1 MKASQSSGL
10 KQFAFIPLWSTV
22 HLLWWMAIFFLGRL
36 FFLLYHSEK
45 LKPSSGFE
53 VFTAFFSGA
62 RVDLAMA
69 CYLSA
74 PAVLMSLFLSSRH
87 RMVLTK
93 LAYRINQVLLLLV
106 AFIYSAELPLYAEWN
121 QKLNAK
127 ALWFLWQ
134 PSEVFHTASWGQ
146 LVFGLIGVAAFVAL
160 GSWVYLLFTKW
171 TQHFEPHWKPSTVSF
186 IVFAP
191 VLATA
196 ARGGWSPIPVQI
208 SDAYFSK
215 NMMLN
220 DAASNS
226 VFYLMS
232 NVLQHMEAVEPYRFY
247 PSQEARNKID
257 VLFKPQKDTSI
268 IFINNP
274 KPNICLIVL
283 EGWSA
288 NAVGAL
294 GGISGLTPNFDR
306 IISEGLAFDSCYA
319 SGNLSDQGMGA
330 VFSAFPAQPR
340 TSIVTI
346 PSKYPAL
353 PSLLAPLKEKGYS
366 SAFVFGGQLIY
377 GNIKSYM
384 YHNKFDQIQEEA
396 DFPSSCYRGRLG
408 VHDGDLFER
417 QLQQMDGM
425 KQPFFA
431 ASFTQSTHGPYDI
444 PVNGRIKTG
453 GSSMGYFNG
462 LHYADSVL
470 GVFLQKAATRPWF
483 NNTLF
488 VFVSDHHHSTPLNT
502 AYHSPGYRRIPLVFY
517 GAAMKPEFKNSKNH
531 RVCSQL
537 DLAATLLKQLGFDSR
552 RFNWSNN
559 LMNPYSKEFAAY
571 TFDEGIGWVKPGEQ
585 LVFHVGGNRLDY
597 LKVASESRKALL
609 LQEAKAYLQRVT
621 EDFSAY

>member
-1 MKASQSSGL
+1 MKANLSSGL
-10 KQFAFIPLWSTV
+10 KQFAFIPLWSSL

-36 FFLLYHSEK
+36 FFILFHSEK
-45 LKPSSGFE
+45 LRASSWHE
-53 VFTAFFSGA
+53 VLTAFISGG

-74 PAVLMSLFLSSRH
+74 PAVLLGLFLGGFWRETLYK
-87 RMVLTK
+87 V
-93 LAYRINQVLLLLV
+93 AFRINQVLLFLV

-127 ALWFLWQ
+127 ALWFLRQ
-134 PSEVFHTASWGQ
+134 PAEVFHTASWLQ
-146 LVFGLIGVAAFVAL
+146 LVLGLFWVAL
-160 GSWVYLLFTKW
+160 LVAFGSWLYLRLTKW
-171 TQHFEPHWKPSTVSF
+171 TKGIEPHWKPSALSF
-186 IVFAP
+186 LVFAP
-191 VLATA
+191 VFATA
-196 ARGGWSPIPVQI
+196 ARGGWSPIPIQI
-208 SDAYFSK
+208 SDAYYSK

-232 NVLQHMEAVEPYRFY
+232 NVLQHMEAVEPYRFFE
-247 PSQEARNKID
+247 PQEARNTID
-257 VLFKPQKDTSI
+257 VLFKTQKDTNI
-268 IFINNP
+268 VFIQHQ

-306 IISEGLAFDSCYA
+306 IISEGLSFDSCYA

-346 PSKYPAL
+346 PSKYPTL
-353 PSLLAPLKEKGYS
+353 PSVLTPLKEKGYS

-377 GNIKSYM
+377 GNIKSYI
-384 YHNKFDQIQEEA
+384 YHNKFDLINEEA
-396 DFPSSCYRGRLG
+396 DFPQSCYRGRLG

-417 QLQQMDGM
+417 QLRHMDGLQ
-425 KQPFFA
+425 QPFLS

-444 PVNGRIKTG
+444 PVTGPIKTG
-453 GSSMGYFNG
+453 GSSKGYFNG

-470 GVFLQKAATRPWF
+470 GIFLQKASTRPWF
-483 NNTLF
+483 KNTLF

-502 AYHSPGYRRIPLVFY
+502 EYHSPGYRRIPLVFY
-517 GAAMKPEFKNSKNH
+517 GPVMKPEFRNSKNH

-537 DLAATLLKQLGFDSR
+537 DLAATLLNQLQCDSR
-552 RFNWSNN
+552 LFNWSNN
-559 LMNPYSKEFAAY
+559 LMNPYTQQFAAY
-571 TFDEGIGWVKPGEQ
+571 TFDEGIGWVRPGEH

-597 LKVASESRKALL
+597 MRVSSETRKALL
-609 LQEAKAYLQRVT
+609 IKEAKAYLQRIT
-621 EDFSAY
+621 EVFETH